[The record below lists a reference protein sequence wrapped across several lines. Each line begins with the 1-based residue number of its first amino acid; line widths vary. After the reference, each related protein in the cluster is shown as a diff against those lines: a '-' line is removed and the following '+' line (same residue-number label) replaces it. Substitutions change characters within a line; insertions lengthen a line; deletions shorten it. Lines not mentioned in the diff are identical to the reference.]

1 MDPAAMQREWAA
13 LIDTGDAVALMSR
26 LADELDASAKGFR
39 VVQASLA
46 AAIEQQVQSTE
57 MQGSR
62 PVYDGHR
69 AIREV
74 H

>member
-1 MDPAAMQREWAA
+1 MQREWAA

-46 AAIEQQVQSTE
+46 AAIEQVQSTE

-69 AIREV
+69 AMREV